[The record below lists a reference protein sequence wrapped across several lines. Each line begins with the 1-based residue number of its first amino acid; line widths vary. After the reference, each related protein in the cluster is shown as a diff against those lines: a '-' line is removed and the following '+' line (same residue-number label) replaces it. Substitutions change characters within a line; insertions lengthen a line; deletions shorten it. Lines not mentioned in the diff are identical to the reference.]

1 MICEK
6 ASNQII
12 NYLTSLMLVCIY
24 FSTLPTPCVA
34 IYLRDFF
41 LFSMLDKP
49 NKLKIKLFFMLKTN
63 FKIYAPQIVMLSQQ
77 LVNSLSILY

>member
-6 ASNQII
+6 ASNRII

-24 FSTLPTPCVA
+24 FSTSPTPCVT
-34 IYLRDFF
+34 ILRDFF

-63 FKIYAPQIVMLSQQ
+63 FKIYAPQIAMLSQQ